1 MRRVII
7 AGGWVFFS
15 PNSWLFQFKN
25 TLPLIMGRRGKEVS
39 TTRDPISPCRNCC
52 VWYLV
57 HIWTECLGNPWWVLC
72 IVLSRRP
79 RAERR
84 DQEMPKPDER
94 GEEAGNGNPSQP
106 NDSTQWTIQVSWG
119 ELGKLLCTECPAPDR
134 INFVQLVT
142 WCWWEQLLHL
152 ITSFVLGLFFFCIC

>member
-1 MRRVII
+1 MRRVVI

-25 TLPLIMGRRGKEVS
+25 TLPLIMGRRGKEAS

-84 DQEMPKPDER
+84 DEEMPKPDER
-94 GEEAGNGNPSQP
+94 GEEAGKWESLAAKRQHTMNNPSFLRRTWKTPLHRVSCAWSHQFC
-106 NDSTQWTIQVSWG
+106 SVGYVMLMGTI
-119 ELGKLLCTECPAPDR
+119 
-134 INFVQLVT
+134 
-142 WCWWEQLLHL
+142 
-152 ITSFVLGLFFFCIC
+152 ITFDY